1 MTSLTGRTQ
10 IAHLLRRAGFGA
22 TESELDAYE
31 KLGFADS
38 VEQLLKPEEVND
50 PLDQQIAAAN
60 PDTSTLTNISQ
71 LWLYR
76 MIHTKRPLQ
85 EKMTLFWHGHFA
97 TGIQKVK
104 SPQLMWK
111 QNETFRRLGLAK
123 FYDLVL
129 AVSQDPAML
138 IWLDNR
144 TNKKAA
150 PNENY
155 GRELMELFT
164 LGIGNYTE
172 FDVRAAARAFT
183 GWFVHR
189 KRTADSKH
197 PIDGSFFFNAR
208 QHDDGQKTFLG
219 QTGNWN
225 GDDIIRIILSKP
237 ASDTFIATKLFSYF
251 VWDNPDPKTV
261 APFAEAFAKSDHD
274 IRALIRTIFLS
285 PEFSSEQ
292 ALRAKIKSPAE
303 YVAGLMKAFNVARP
317 PALAVGSMTLQGQQL
332 FNPPNVGGWPGGLS
346 WVSTNSLLERYNF
359 ANYLLTGESELN
371 LKSRKGLTK
380 AKVPKSG
387 HALVDAT
394 QLLGANSSMTP
405 DQLVDAS
412 LHLLLDGDATAE
424 QRNALIAY
432 LKLDDHGKTGNFVWN
447 PQTVASKLPGV
458 VHLTITIPA
467 YQTA

>member
-1 MTSLTGRTQ
+1 MSSLTGRTQ

-22 TESELDAYE
+22 TEADLDAYE
-31 KLGFADS
+31 KLGFENS
-38 VEQLLKPEEVND
+38 VNQLLNPQEVDD
-50 PLDQQIAAAN
+50 PLDQQLAAAK
-60 PDTSTLTNISQ
+60 PDTSTLTAITQ

-76 MIHTKRPLQ
+76 MMHTKRPLQ

-111 QNETFRRLGLAK
+111 QNETFRQLGLGK

-129 AVSQDPAML
+129 AVSKDPAML

-144 TNKKAA
+144 TNRKAA

-172 FDVRAAARAFT
+172 FDVRASARAFT
-183 GWFVHR
+183 GWFLKGV
-189 KRTADSKH
+189 KGSDGKH
-197 PIDGSFFFNAR
+197 FVDGSFYFNPR

-219 QTGNWN
+219 ETGNWN
-225 GDDIIRIILSKP
+225 GTDIIRIILSKP
-237 ASDTFIATKLFSYF
+237 ASDTFMATKLFSFF

-261 APFAEAFAKSDHD
+261 APFAQLFASSDHN
-274 IRALIRTIFLS
+274 IQTLMKAIFMS

-303 YVAGLMKAFNVARP
+303 YVAGLLKAFNVAKP
-317 PALAVGSMTLQGQQL
+317 PAVAVGSMTLQGQQL

-359 ANYLLTGESELN
+359 ANYLLTGESELPSA
-371 LKSRKGLTK
+371 KKKASQTATTTK
-380 AKVPKSG
+380 KTKPIVNA
-387 HALVDAT
+387 ATLLDAT
-394 QLLGANSSMTP
+394 STTTP
-405 DQLVDAS
+405 DRLVDAS
-412 LHLLLDGDATAE
+412 LTLLLDGDASAD
-424 QRNALIAY
+424 QRTALINY
-432 LKLDDHGKTGNFVWN
+432 LKLNDQGKAGTFQWD
-447 PQTVASKLPGV
+447 PQTVENKLPGV
-458 VHLTITIPA
+458 VHLTTTIPS